1 MWMSPR
7 ECKESLLEMGAV
19 VIMPTYNNA
28 GTVGAVLADL
38 VKYSEDILVVDD
50 GCTDLTMDILRTF
63 GFSELSGTQKHFRGK
78 KVLRHETNKGK
89 GAALKN
95 AFAAAS
101 GAGFKYAL
109 TIDADGQHYP
119 GDLPLF
125 VQAHREHPESL
136 LVGSRNLESENMP
149 QRNTFANRFSNFWYR
164 LETGIRLEDTQ
175 CGYRLY
181 PLRDCSWS
189 KWYYTALYEFELVVI
204 VFAAWS
210 GRDVRNV
217 PVRVYYPPQDKRV
230 SHFKPLRDF
239 TRISIL
245 NTLLVL
251 VSLLYIKPR
260 NFLRLCTWKNICAFF
275 DRNLIHVQ
283 DSNRKIV
290 FSVWTGTFCA
300 FLPFYGYQLILA
312 VFLAHL
318 LKLNKLVAGAFSAV
332 SLPPLIPF
340 IVFGSYW
347 LGCAIL
353 GRECL
358 VSLNEMTF
366 EIAGR
371 VLQEYI
377 LGGLVFAAVASSLF
391 AAFSALILK
400 LFRRG

>member
-1 MWMSPR
+1 MTGAPVTDMKITITGGRAHDKHTEGGDFRQATYRAIRQGLRKSLAAG
-7 ECKESLLEMGAV
+7 EMVLLE
-19 VIMPTYNNA
+19 P
-28 GTVGAVLADL
+28 
-38 VKYSEDILVVDD
+38 
-50 GCTDLTMDILRTF
+50 
-63 GFSELSGTQKHFRGK
+63 
-78 KVLRHETNKGK
+78 
-89 GAALKN
+89 
-95 AFAAAS
+95 
-101 GAGFKYAL
+101 
-109 TIDADGQHYP
+109 
-119 GDLPLF
+119 
-125 VQAHREHPESL
+125 
-136 LVGSRNLESENMP
+136 
-149 QRNTFANRFSNFWYR
+149 W
-164 LETGIRLEDTQ
+164 
-175 CGYRLY
+175 
-181 PLRDCSWS
+181 
-189 KWYYTALYEFELVVI
+189 YEFELEVI

-251 VSLLYIKPR
+251 ISLLYIKPR

-353 GRECL
+353 GR
-358 VSLNEMTF
+358 
-366 EIAGR
+366 
-371 VLQEYI
+371 
-377 LGGLVFAAVASSLF
+377 
-391 AAFSALILK
+391 
-400 LFRRG
+400 

>member
-1 MWMSPR
+1 M
-7 ECKESLLEMGAV
+7 
-19 VIMPTYNNA
+19 
-28 GTVGAVLADL
+28 
-38 VKYSEDILVVDD
+38 
-50 GCTDLTMDILRTF
+50 
-63 GFSELSGTQKHFRGK
+63 
-78 KVLRHETNKGK
+78 
-89 GAALKN
+89 
-95 AFAAAS
+95 
-101 GAGFKYAL
+101 
-109 TIDADGQHYP
+109 
-119 GDLPLF
+119 
-125 VQAHREHPESL
+125 
-136 LVGSRNLESENMP
+136 
-149 QRNTFANRFSNFWYR
+149 
-164 LETGIRLEDTQ
+164 
-175 CGYRLY
+175 
-181 PLRDCSWS
+181 
-189 KWYYTALYEFELVVI
+189 I

-312 VFLAHL
+312 VFLAHR